1 MNAKLR
7 KLKAQIEQAGGH
19 VMISD
24 DMPDD
29 VAEIFAKMIVD
40 CPDCAA
46 AMTASSTQNRSR
58 HEH

>member
-7 KLKAQIEQAGGH
+7 KLKAQTERAGGQ
-19 VMISD
+19 VMFSD
-24 DMPDD
+24 DMPVE
-29 VAEIFAKMIVD
+29 VAEMFAKMIAD

-46 AMTASSTQNRSR
+46 AMVSASKQNRPR